1 MLFDLSFHLI
11 PRLDLNIAFVG
22 MSRISSGY
30 QLALRLNVGP
40 SICLTT
46 DKTKPDPINAY
57 YYMDSDAP
65 ADQIELE
72 HVRGDI
78 L

>member
-1 MLFDLSFHLI
+1 MDI
-11 PRLDLNIAFVG
+11 NW
-22 MSRISSGY
+22 
-30 QLALRLNVGP
+30 ALRLNVGP

>member
-1 MLFDLSFHLI
+1 M
-11 PRLDLNIAFVG
+11 
-22 MSRISSGY
+22 
-30 QLALRLNVGP
+30 LALAFF
-40 SICLTT
+40 LTT

-57 YYMDSDAP
+57 YHPDSDAP

-78 L
+78 FIT